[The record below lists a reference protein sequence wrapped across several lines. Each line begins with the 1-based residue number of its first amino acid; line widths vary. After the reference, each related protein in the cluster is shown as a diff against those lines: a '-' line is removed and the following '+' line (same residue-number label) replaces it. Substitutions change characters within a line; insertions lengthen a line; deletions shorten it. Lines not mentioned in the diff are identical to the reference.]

1 MEIVAAAI
9 DTTSGALVRS
19 LSKCH
24 ITPTTNMNINYLRP
38 GEKADALLV
47 RAKSRQGWKASGKYS
62 YRVLFRKKRKAFGN
76 CDGKLYADT
85 GKIKNIQK
93 TFEKYRFYGSIIHR
107 PKRLEE

>member
-1 MEIVAAAI
+1 MRKSRCTFSE
-9 DTTSGALVRS
+9 
-19 LSKCH
+19 
-24 ITPTTNMNINYLRP
+24 
-38 GEKADALLV
+38 GE
-47 RAKSRQGWKASGKYS
+47 SRQGWKASGKYS